1 LLEPQREHVLVVD
14 DELANR
20 ELLVA
25 LLTPVGYA
33 VSVASSGVECL
44 AMLEREPTSL
54 VLLDVL
60 MPGIDGI
67 ETCRQIRAAHPSLSI
82 VMVTALGDRRVRTR
96 ALDAGADDLLTKPVD
111 EVELLTRVRSLV
123 LLRNLREAREQE
135 RARREADA
143 TRRRVYEALGCG
155 VTVVDT
161 NGVIVDANEAAAE
174 LYGVPHGTLVGK
186 TVREVVTPLRM
197 DGSPLPP
204 AERILARV
212 LKDKRGER
220 GVSFFFER
228 KDGQRR
234 LTQVDAIPLLK
245 PSGEI
250 DLIVATLI
258 DVTARRELE
267 LRYERVA
274 SHISDALIV
283 EDNAGR
289 LVYANAQFFGLFG
302 LQRQDD
308 LSAISLADFF
318 APSSHADRR
327 RRQMRG
333 DLGPARLEYEGVRA
347 DGKTMWLEV
356 TATTVIEAERQVGTQ
371 SLIRDITDRK
381 RTERALQFLSAGVA
395 HLSGEAFFAAI
406 VASLCE
412 LLSVEVAFV
421 ALLRGSTSR
430 ARTIA
435 LQIDGQPAPNT
446 EIVVADSPCA
456 AVLQNGEAIFLEG
469 VRSSFPSCVT
479 SAELAVSGC
488 AGIALSDSKGRVLG
502 IMAVMSRSPLR
513 DRAEVQSLLR
523 LYGVRVSAEMAR
535 QRTESR
541 FHDLFEFAPDAILMV
556 DERGAI
562 AMANR
567 QSAVLFKCARDELID
582 KPVDDLLPPD
592 RPRGKRSSFR
602 TNTPPTRSQRHQLS
616 ARRRDGTSFP
626 AEVLLRPMVSEEE
639 VLIVTTIRDR
649 SELARAEER
658 RKALEG
664 QLIQAQKMDAIGT
677 LAGGIA
683 HDFNNVLTAVFANV
697 ELAEDELG
705 AGHPATAFVQ
715 EIGVAAQR
723 ASHLVRQILTFSRK
737 QEAERRPLLL
747 RRIVE
752 EASMLLRSALP
763 AGVELATEIADPSVN
778 VVADPTQLHQ
788 VLMNL
793 GTNAW
798 HALEG
803 RAGRVAISQDVVTI
817 IEHDDPAQLPP
828 GEYARVRVSDT
839 GSGMDAELLARI
851 FEPFFTTKPVGS
863 GTGLGL
869 SVVHGIVKEHG
880 GNVTVRSE
888 PGRGSCFSVLLPV
901 AETVAEGTRAP
912 SAGAARGD
920 GIRVL
925 YLDDEAQLTR
935 AAKRLLERLGYVV
948 SAYLEPALA
957 VAAFRV
963 APTAFDAV
971 VLDFNMPLRSGIE
984 VAAVMSAIRADLP
997 IVLLSGHFDGTLSG
1011 AAQAAGVKALLSK
1024 PYEVAALSNQLLA
1037 LTKRTPGPAKP

>member
-1 LLEPQREHVLVVD
+1 MLEPQREHVLVVD

-25 LLTPVGYA
+25 LLAPVGYA

-44 AMLEREPTSL
+44 KMLEREPTSL

-60 MPGIDGI
+60 MPGLDGI

-82 VMVTALGDRRVRTR
+82 VMVTALSDRRVRTR

-123 LLRNLREAREQE
+123 LLRNLREAREEE
-135 RARREADA
+135 RARSEADL

-174 LYGVPHGTLVGK
+174 LYGVPHESLVGK
-186 TVREVVTPLRM
+186 TVRELVTPLRM
-197 DGSPLPP
+197 DGSLLPP

-283 EDNAGR
+283 EDGGGR
-289 LVYANAQFFGLFG
+289 LVYANAQFFRLFG
-302 LQRQDD
+302 IQRHED
-308 LSAISLADFF
+308 LSAVSLADLF

-327 RRQMRG
+327 RRQMQG
-333 DLGPARLEYEGVRA
+333 DLGPARLEYEGIRA
-347 DGKTMWLEV
+347 DGKMMCLEV
-356 TATTVIEAERQVGTQ
+356 TATTVFEAEREVGTQ

-435 LQIDGQPAPNT
+435 LQIDGKPAPNT
-446 EIVVADSPCA
+446 EMVVADSPCA
-456 AVLQNGEAIFLEG
+456 EVLRNGEAIFPDG
-469 VRSSFPSCVT
+469 VRASFPSCAT
-479 SAELAVSGC
+479 SAELAISGC
-488 AGIALSDSKGRVLG
+488 AGIALSDSRGRVLG
-502 IMAVMSRSPLR
+502 IMGLMSRSPLR
-513 DRAEVQSLLR
+513 DRAEAQSLLR
-523 LYGVRVSAEMAR
+523 LFGVRVSAEMAR

-541 FHDLFEFAPDAILMV
+541 FHDLFEFAPDAIVMV

-567 QSAVLFKCARDELID
+567 QSAVLFKCPRDELID
-582 KPVDDLLPPD
+582 KPVADFLPNPQ
-592 RPRGKRSSFR
+592 RPKSSGFR
-602 TNTPPTRSQRHQLS
+602 TNTPPTRSQKHQLN
-616 ARRRDGTSFP
+616 ARRRDGTTFP
-626 AEVLLRPMVSEEE
+626 AEVLLRPMVSDEE

-705 AGHPATAFVQ
+705 AAHPATAFVQ

-737 QEAERRPLLL
+737 QEAERKPLLL
-747 RRIVE
+747 RRVVE

-778 VVADPTQLHQ
+778 VVADATQLHQ

-803 RAGRVAISQDVVTI
+803 RAGRVVISQDVVTI
-817 IEHDDPAQLPP
+817 SEPDDPAQLPL
-828 GEYARVRVSDT
+828 GAYARVRVSDT
-839 GSGMDAELLARI
+839 GSGMDAELLERI

-880 GNVTVRSE
+880 GNVTVDSK

-901 AETVAEGTRAP
+901 ARQSLMAHARPAP
-912 SAGAARGD
+912 ER
-920 GIRVL
+920 
-925 YLDDEAQLTR
+925 R
-935 AAKRLLERLGYVV
+935 AATA
-948 SAYLEPALA
+948 SAYS
-957 VAAFRV
+957 
-963 APTAFDAV
+963 TWT
-971 VLDFNMPLRSGIE
+971 M
-984 VAAVMSAIRADLP
+984 
-997 IVLLSGHFDGTLSG
+997 
-1011 AAQAAGVKALLSK
+1011 
-1024 PYEVAALSNQLLA
+1024 
-1037 LTKRTPGPAKP
+1037 KRN